1 MDSGQLRDQVR
12 KLKESVYGLIS
23 CDEKEDYK
31 VSVPKLE
38 KYYENSY
45 TDDSYTVPV
54 LRHCVREAGDMAV
67 EAFALLLQQDD
78 VIQQLRKERVSL
90 SGKLI
95 LSQESVI
102 ELQREVIRAKDD
114 QLSTFQSTVKTSVEE
129 SVRSSVEESVKTEM
143 KTYSTALSQ
152 SSHVEIS
159 QVELQQV
166 VKAVVAEE
174 DRSHKLILFGL
185 LEQSSENLERTVS
198 VGEVLLEI
206 GEKPRIVA
214 ERIGRPSDNRV
225 TRSSAKDH
233 RGARTVLVSL

>member
-1 MDSGQLRDQVR
+1 M
-12 KLKESVYGLIS
+12 
-23 CDEKEDYK
+23 
-31 VSVPKLE
+31 
-38 KYYENSY
+38 
-45 TDDSYTVPV
+45 
-54 LRHCVREAGDMAV
+54 
-67 EAFALLLQQDD
+67 
-78 VIQQLRKERVSL
+78 IQQLRTERASL
-90 SGKLI
+90 SGKLVQC
-95 LSQESVI
+95 QESVI
-102 ELQREVIRAKDD
+102 DLQREVIQAKDE
-114 QLSTFQSTVKTSVEE
+114 QLSTIQSTVKSSVEE
-129 SVRSSVEESVKTEM
+129 SVKSSVEESVKTEM
-143 KTYSTALSQ
+143 KSYSSALQ
-152 SSHVEIS
+152 HSSHVEIS

>member
-1 MDSGQLRDQVR
+1 M
-12 KLKESVYGLIS
+12 
-23 CDEKEDYK
+23 
-31 VSVPKLE
+31 
-38 KYYENSY
+38 
-45 TDDSYTVPV
+45 
-54 LRHCVREAGDMAV
+54 
-67 EAFALLLQQDD
+67 
-78 VIQQLRKERVSL
+78 SL

-185 LEQSSENLERTVS
+185 LEQSSENLERTV
-198 VGEVLLEI
+198 GAVLLEI

-233 RGARTVLVSL
+233 RGARPVLVTLQNGYTAGKILSRAKELKNSDRFQNVYISPDRTADQRNHQRKLVLELKERMKNDETRRHYITGGRVVSEDRPFGG